1 MKKLNLNE
9 KLIAYACRFVSFLQI
24 NLNAKLEKIDQIIL
38 YGSVA
43 RGTANEESDVDLF
56 IDTESD
62 LGEEIENVLTLFYK
76 SRDYTLFKAKGIE
89 NEINIKTGRLS
100 KWKELHRSITANGKV
115 LWGNFKATEAPIGT
129 QHQILFHW
137 DKIGKSR
144 TAFLNKMYGY
154 KTQKRVIKGCLNK
167 WNGKKI
173 GKSAVL
179 IPFKY
184 KKEMF
189 DLLEKYRVN
198 AKNIELFTLES

>member
-1 MKKLNLNE
+1 MKKLKLNE
-9 KLIAYACRFVSFLQI
+9 KLTAYACRFVSYLQD
-24 NLNAKLEKIDQIIL
+24 NLNKKSKEIDQIIL

-43 RGTANEESDVDLF
+43 RGTANNESDVDLF

-62 LGEEIENVLTLFYK
+62 LEEDIENILTQFYK

-89 NEINIKTGRLS
+89 NEINIKTGKLS

-115 LWGNFKATEAPIGT
+115 LWGDFKASETPIGT

-137 DKIGKSR
+137 DKISKSR

-154 KTQKRVIKGCLNK
+154 QTKERKIKGLIDE
-167 WNGKKI
+167 WGGKKI

-189 DLLEKYRVN
+189 ALLKRYKVN